1 MNREAKKL
9 TEIISSVPEKPGVYI
24 FKDRQGR
31 VLYIG
36 KAKNLKTRLR
46 SYFQRFTDLSP
57 RIEAM
62 LKRAEE
68 FSFVVTEN
76 ELEALALEASLIKQQ
91 KPRYNIILRDDKN
104 YPYLKLTLNEDW
116 PTLEVVRR
124 IKRDG
129 AKYFGPYIP
138 ASSVWETLAFIRKH
152 FQIRP
157 CRYRLDRPIK
167 PCIQKQMGRCPAPCA
182 GGVSRKEYMK
192 AVKQVERF
200 LKGQKKELIEELET
214 KMKRLSEE
222 LRFEEAAKVRDRL
235 IAVKKAFDSQKVV
248 SPEIGNMDVI
258 GFWQT
263 SSDSMF
269 MVLFIRSGVIV
280 GTKDFMLRDTKY
292 LREEELIE
300 EFMKFFY
307 AKEMVMPDEIILQ
320 ILPSDW
326 KNLQA
331 WLSSKAESRIKI
343 RKPKNQ
349 KEKELIEMAKENARV
364 LLSTRMGAPP
374 GEVLERLKERLNLRR
389 VPESIGGFDVSTIFG
404 SYSVGAFVWWERGEF
419 VKENYRHLRIKEVT
433 GIDDYSMMAEI
444 LKRTL
449 KNLGPNLPDMIMID
463 GGKGHLETATKAIS
477 EVVGDRISDI
487 DIVGITKD
495 PDRVVLPDGRI
506 VPVDDASA
514 ESVLLRKIRDEVHRF
529 AITFHRRLRTKE
541 TLTSPL
547 ERIKGIGKK
556 RRLAL
561 LRRFSSIDAIRHASV
576 EEIASVEGMNRPLAE
591 RVLQE
596 LSESSDSFV
605 IIKHDEDIDS

>member
-1 MNREAKKL
+1 MDREAKGL
-9 TEIISSVPEKPGVYI
+9 TEKINHIPEKPGVYI
-24 FKDRQGR
+24 FKDKHGR

-36 KAKNLKTRLR
+36 KAKNLRTRLR
-46 SYFQRFTDLSP
+46 SYFQRSTELTP
-57 RIEAM
+57 RLEAM
-62 LKRAEE
+62 LRRADDL
-68 FSFVVTEN
+68 SFVVTEN

-104 YPYLKLTLNEDW
+104 YPYLKLTLNEEW

-124 IKRDG
+124 IRKDG

-167 PCIQKQMGRCPAPCA
+167 PCIQQQMGRCPAPCA
-182 GGVSRKEYMK
+182 GGVSKEEYMK
-192 AVKQVERF
+192 AVEEVERF

-222 LRFEEAAKVRDRL
+222 LRFEEAARVRDRL
-235 IAVKKAFDSQKVV
+235 MAVRRAFESQKVV
-248 SPEIGNMDVI
+248 SPEIDNIDVI

-263 SSDSMF
+263 GIDSMF
-269 MVLFIRSGVIV
+269 VVLFIRSGIIV
-280 GTKDFMLRDTKY
+280 GTKDFMLRGVKH
-292 LREEELIE
+292 LREEDLMG

-307 AKEMVMPDEIILQ
+307 AKEMVMPEEIILQ
-320 ILPSDW
+320 CLPPDR
-326 KNLQA
+326 KTLQQ
-331 WLSSKAESRIKI
+331 WLSSRAEQRIKI
-343 RKPKNQ
+343 RKPQNQ
-349 KEKELIEMAKENARV
+349 KEKELIEMARENARV
-364 LLSTRMGAPP
+364 LLSTKTGTPP
-374 GEVLERLKERLNLRR
+374 EEVLERIKEKLNLRR

-419 VKENYRHLRIKEVT
+419 VKENYRHLKIKEVT

-449 KNLGPNLPDMIMID
+449 KNLGHNLPDMIMID
-463 GGKGHLETATKAIS
+463 GGKGHLEIAIQAIS
-477 EVVGDRISDI
+477 EVVGERITDI
-487 DIVGITKD
+487 DIVAVAKN
-495 PDRVVLPDGRI
+495 PDRVILPDGRT
-506 VPVDDASA
+506 VPVDDSSA

-529 AITFHRRLRTKE
+529 AITFHRKLRAKE
-541 TLTSPL
+541 TLISPL

-556 RRLAL
+556 RRLEL
-561 LRRFSSIDAIRHASV
+561 LRKFGSIEAIRNATV
-576 EEIASVEGMNRPLAE
+576 EEIAQVSGMNRTLAE

-596 LSESSDSFV
+596 LSKLV
-605 IIKHDEDIDS
+605 K